1 MHILSYHGHYIVSC
15 TCEMLVGSELVLEVE
30 TAEQRT
36 RRQCEQLDDAWNVL
50 NDATTELAS
59 RVATVPPDVFLS
71 LRGAKDLISLCK
83 AHQNVTE
90 IPPAEI
96 DSYQGYCVSCC
107 GSDIVGRIKCELR
120 NVEDLLILKAMN
132 EVGSEFALQLQHK
145 TMKAWA
151 ATKPLNPIPR

>member
-36 RRQCEQLDDAWNVL
+36 RRQCEQLDDAWNIL

-59 RVATVPPDVFLS
+59 RVATLPPDIFIS

-90 IPPAEI
+90 IPPSEI
-96 DSYQGYCVSCC
+96 DSYEGYCVSCC

-132 EVGSEFALQLQHK
+132 EVGSDFALQLQHK
-145 TMKAWA
+145 TMKAWQ